1 VRNSSSKLLGR
12 ITYYLCRLLLP
23 RLLKINADTAAKGKQ
38 RLLAEF
44 DFLDSLL
51 QQQAQQQQQQSDVAD
66 GPPRLPYYLCGTKLS
81 MAGEL
86 MQREGEG
93 GGSTSIT
100 GWAVVCWCGT
110 CLRWVF
116 RR

>member
-1 VRNSSSKLLGR
+1 MYFHLLPTASVGAPMFVHNSSSKLLGH

-51 QQQAQQQQQQSDVAD
+51 QQQAQQQQQPDMAD

-81 MAGEL
+81 TAGEL
-86 MQREGEG
+86 MQRGRVKEREL
-93 GGSTSIT
+93 S
-100 GWAVVCWCGT
+100 A
-110 CLRWVF
+110 
-116 RR
+116 